1 LKENLTVNE
10 LMTSKADL
18 EMEIIKHVARAT
30 RYFIATTGVPI
41 KSIKILLPSEPQ
53 NLGMDAIVTLD
64 LDVLDAVAMNTPA
77 RSNVAG
83 DAPGQQYIFGSE
95 L

>member
-1 LKENLTVNE
+1 MKENLTVNE

-18 EMEIIKHVARAT
+18 EMEIIKHVARAA
-30 RYFIATTGVPI
+30 RYFVDTTGVPI

>member
-1 LKENLTVNE
+1 MKENLTVNE

-18 EMEIIKHVARAT
+18 EMEIIKHVARAA
-30 RYFIATTGVPI
+30 RYFVDTTGVPI

-64 LDVLDAVAMNTPA
+64 LDALDAVAMNTPA
-77 RSNVAG
+77 SSNVAG
-83 DAPGQQYIFGSE
+83 DTPGQQYIFGSE